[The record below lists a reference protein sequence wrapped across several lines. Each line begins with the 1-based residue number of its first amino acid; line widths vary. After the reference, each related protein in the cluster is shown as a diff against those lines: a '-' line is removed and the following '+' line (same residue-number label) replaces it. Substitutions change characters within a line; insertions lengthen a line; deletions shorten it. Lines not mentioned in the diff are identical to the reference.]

1 MPLAHGHDATKTL
14 LALTALMVVNN
25 GLPPGRAMIM
35 RCMMV
40 GKRGF
45 EPPAPASRRQCSTR
59 LSYSPTESDRYALGG
74 PTGDWRGAYTQHFA
88 AVQAAA
94 ARSLRGMSKSTGAL
108 RDATGRLRRDINA
121 VRMRWEITASGVEP
135 RQVVDDGAPRA
146 IRTPDPQ
153 IRSLMLYPAE
163 LWVHRHAVY
172 GRPVSG
178 RLAPP
183 RGRKSWCTQSDSNAR
198 PSDS

>member
-1 MPLAHGHDATKTL
+1 MPLERGHDATKTL
-14 LALTALMVVNN
+14 LALTALMVLNN

-59 LSYSPTESDRYALGG
+59 LSYSPTEPDRYALGG

-163 LWVHRHAVY
+163 LWVHWRGADSRHFS
-172 GRPVSG
+172 R
-178 RLAPP
+178 
-183 RGRKSWCTQSDSNAR
+183 RKGVAR
-198 PSDS
+198 

>member
-1 MPLAHGHDATKTL
+1 MPPEHGHDAIKTL
-14 LALTALMVVNN
+14 LASTALMVVNS

-94 ARSLRGMSKSTGAL
+94 ARSFREMSKSTGAL
-108 RDATGRLRRDINA
+108 RDAAGRLRRDVDA
-121 VRMRWEITASGVEP
+121 VRILWEAIAGGIEP

-172 GRPVSG
+172 SRPVSG